1 MGSDVVAIESLD
13 AEAERF
19 DGAVAASA
27 EVTDT
32 FCSSS
37 AFVQSAFLG
46 LQPGRAAR
54 AFRVS
59 DAGYLVFAEREV
71 SIGADPR
78 VRRLWEPYEA
88 MWGLACPIVGAEVDV
103 LAAALA
109 AQLDEE
115 RRGAGAPLVLVCG
128 LTHDGAL
135 LRALA
140 QALSFGHRLQ
150 PGNETA
156 RCVASLEGGLDG
168 FYARRSP
175 AVRRALR
182 RARRDAENAGLR
194 AEHHRPGT
202 ADEAARLYARAVAL
216 DDVSWKGRAE
226 VGLRGSGL
234 YAFYAEMLPRLAKR
248 GALRMVFIVDG
259 DTDVAYLFGGV
270 RERSFRGLQFAFR
283 AGREDASL
291 GNVAQLAAITAL
303 CDEGMT
309 RYDLGVAADYKHKWA
324 ESLVVTTSF
333 IAIPRR

>member
-1 MGSDVVAIESLD
+1 MGSDVVAIENLD

-19 DGAVAASA
+19 DRAVSASA
-27 EVTDT
+27 DVDV
-32 FCSSS
+32 FCSGS

-46 LQPGRAAR
+46 LQPGRTSR
-54 AFRVS
+54 AFRVG
-59 DAGYLVFAEREV
+59 DAGYLAFAEREI

-88 MWGLACPIVGAEVDV
+88 MWGLACPLVGVSAEP
-103 LAAALA
+103 LCAALI
-109 AQLDEE
+109 AQLEE
-115 RRGAGAPLVLVCG
+115 ARIAAGAPLVLVCG
-128 LTHDGAL
+128 LPREGARI
-135 LRALA
+135 RAVV

-150 PGNETA
+150 PSNATA

-168 FYARRSP
+168 FFARRSP

-182 RARRDAENAGLR
+182 RAQRDAEHAGLR
-194 AEHHRPGT
+194 VEHHRPS
-202 ADEAARLYARAVAL
+202 ADEVATLYARAVAL

-234 YAFYAEMLPRLAKR
+234 HAFYAEMLPRLAR
-248 GALRMVFIVDG
+248 ERALRMLFVVDG

-270 RERSFRGLQFAFR
+270 LGASFRGLQFAFR
-283 AGREDASL
+283 AGREAQSL

-324 ESLVVTTSF
+324 ESLVETTSLF
-333 IAIPRR
+333 AIPGRS